1 MDKSLF
7 VAMDNGRQL
16 FSKVPEIITI
26 YFWVTKIL
34 TTGMGEAFADY
45 LLNTTSH
52 PVWVVIVTAFV
63 LIASLVL
70 QVSLRRYV
78 AWVYWLVVVMVSVF
92 GTMAADVVHFWWGIP
107 LTVSTPFFATAMII
121 IFIAWYVSEKTLS
134 IHSICTRK
142 REAFYWSAVLVT
154 FALGTAAGDLAAS
167 TINLGYVSSDLY
179 SAILFTILLIVP
191 AIGLWFFGLNKIA
204 AFWFAYIMTRP
215 VGASFADW
223 ISKPISNGGLG
234 MGYDTISLILSVLI
248 IILVAYLTIS
258 RIDIKKEPA
267 ISQAQ
272 LDSPV
277 NKTG

>member
-223 ISKPISNGGLG
+223 ISKPNGLD
-234 MGYDTISLILSVLI
+234 MGVDKVSLVLSVLI
-248 IILVAYLTIS
+248 IILIAYLTIS
-258 RIDIKKEPA
+258 RIDIKKRPA
-267 ISQAQ
+267 LSHTQT
-272 LDSPV
+272 DPST